1 MPDWS
6 IAVLP
11 IVVVALGAG
20 LQYFSRRAL
29 AKDLLVYA
37 PDPER
42 RWTQSLQ
49 L

>member
-11 IVVVALGAG
+11 LAGVALGAG

-29 AKDLLVYA
+29 AKNLLVYA
-37 PDPER
+37 PDPEC
-42 RWTQSLQ
+42 RWTQSVQ